1 MSNIK
6 YETLKTASIFL
17 VSGQLLQAMLAF
29 GVNLV
34 LVRYISPSEFGRF
47 ALILA
52 GAYFA
57 YAIISP
63 RVNVLITRMPQA
75 NYTSEVKSIFFSA
88 MTLETVLGTI
98 IICFW
103 LIISGNSGFWEFMLI
118 SAVALRHWTDL
129 NKAFFE
135 RSMRYRKLAVVET
148 SAMASGHFLALT
160 LVLSG
165 FGWIALF
172 VRELLISIINVIGL
186 WRIGG
191 LTLYF
196 PRLLTIKEWIVL
208 YKDCRGVWV
217 DGVMEGNFQRLTIL
231 LAGLFG
237 GEATA
242 GLFFQAQRLAMVPHQ
257 VLAPLVNRLLVVWF
271 GQTEDTNARRA
282 GRDKVLLFLFFPLLA
297 AGILIFLFAN
307 PVVPW
312 LFGERWASVTGILI
326 AMIGMIIFFSL
337 FETLKAYCLTTR
349 KTVTLFGGRIIQYIG
364 LLVPT
369 ILGFLGWLNGATSL
383 AVGLSV
389 GYFLAFLFLFV
400 MIYVEEKN

>member
-1 MSNIK
+1 MKTIK
-6 YETLKTASIFL
+6 YKTLKTASVFL
-17 VSGQLLQAMLAF
+17 ISGQLLQAILAF
-29 GVNLV
+29 GVNIV

-52 GAYFA
+52 GAYLA

-63 RVNVLITRMPQA
+63 RVNVLITRLPKA
-75 NYTSEVKSIFFSA
+75 DYTREVKNMFFSA
-88 MTLETVLGTI
+88 MTLETLLGTI
-98 IICFW
+98 IISFW
-103 LIISGNSGFWEFMLI
+103 LIVSGNSGFWEFMLI
-118 SAVALRHWTDL
+118 GAVALRHWTDL

-135 RSMRYRKLAVVET
+135 RSMRYRQLAIVET
-148 SAMASGHFLALT
+148 SAMASGHVLALV

-165 FGWIALF
+165 LGWVALF
-172 VRELLISIINVIGL
+172 IREFLISIVNLIGL

-191 LTLYF
+191 LTIYF
-196 PRLLTIKEWIVL
+196 PRFLTTKEWVAL

-257 VLAPLVNRLLVVWF
+257 ILAPLVNRVLVVWF
-271 GQTEDTNARRA
+271 GQTEDTETRKL
-282 GRDKVLLFLFFPLLA
+282 GRDKVLLYLFFPLLA
-297 AGILIFLFAN
+297 AGILILLFAN

-312 LFGERWASVTGILI
+312 LFGERWASVTGILM
-326 AMIGMIIFFSL
+326 AMFGMTIFFSL
-337 FETLKAYCLTTR
+337 FETLKSYCLTTR
-349 KTVTLFGGRIIQYIG
+349 QTITLFGGRIIQYVG

-369 ILGFLGWLNGATSL
+369 IIGFSGWLHGEIAL
-383 AVGLSV
+383 AIGLSV
-389 GYFLAFLFLFV
+389 GYFSAFLFLFIV
-400 MIYVEEKN
+400 IYVIENR

>member
-1 MSNIK
+1 
-6 YETLKTASIFL
+6 
-17 VSGQLLQAMLAF
+17 
-29 GVNLV
+29 
-34 LVRYISPSEFGRF
+34 
-47 ALILA
+47 
-52 GAYFA
+52 
-57 YAIISP
+57 
-63 RVNVLITRMPQA
+63 
-75 NYTSEVKSIFFSA
+75 
-88 MTLETVLGTI
+88 
-98 IICFW
+98 
-103 LIISGNSGFWEFMLI
+103 
-118 SAVALRHWTDL
+118 
-129 NKAFFE
+129 
-135 RSMRYRKLAVVET
+135 
-148 SAMASGHFLALT
+148 
-160 LVLSG
+160 
-165 FGWIALF
+165 
-172 VRELLISIINVIGL
+172 
-186 WRIGG
+186 
-191 LTLYF
+191 
-196 PRLLTIKEWIVL
+196 
-208 YKDCRGVWV
+208 

-271 GQTEDTNARRA
+271 GQTEDINARRA
-282 GRDKVLLFLFFPLLA
+282 GRDKVLLFLFFPLLT
-297 AGILIFLFAN
+297 AGILILLFAN

-337 FETLKAYCLTTR
+337 FEALKAYCLTTR

-389 GYFLAFLFLFV
+389 GYFLAFLFLFF